1 MSCDDAS
8 IQLPMLGCPSAS
20 CMLVLHSYQLG
31 CCTMHLTKQI
41 NSLGTRQQY
50 SEPPY
55 DDASF
60 LPIMHTI
67 VLHMSIDTNLRRI
80 NFIDQLYMAPTPT
93 FFSSS
98 VRSISPLPLTI
109 ASLASDVYKIDYEYD
124 VASYKKNDAHK
135 SYKKSYKTMLKQSR

>member
-1 MSCDDAS
+1 MIIILIPSSLLRSSPLSSGSQYMSCHDAS
-8 IQLPMLGCPSAS
+8 IQLPMLGCPSSAS
-20 CMLVLHSYQLG
+20 CMLLFCFVPAEITIACGALHSYQLG

-80 NFIDQLYMAPTPT
+80 NSIDQLYMAPTPT
-93 FFSSS
+93 F
-98 VRSISPLPLTI
+98 IPLFFFFFG
-109 ASLASDVYKIDYEYD
+109 
-124 VASYKKNDAHK
+124 
-135 SYKKSYKTMLKQSR
+135 